1 MPTSFESDLY
11 TGMILID
18 LQKAFDTINQE
29 ILINK
34 MKRLG
39 FFKDDIL
46 WFKSYLSNR
55 KIKVNL
61 NKTFPEPGK
70 LLCGIPRGS
79 ISGSLLF
86 LLYVN
91 EMSQVVKCERFSYA
105 YDTCLIFQHKETEI
119 QLNKNFSLICD
130 WFVNDKLSFHF
141 GEDKTRS
148 ILFSSKRF
156 LRLKKASPINIQCKD
171 IKIKQFRKV
180 TYLDCILDE
189 TLSGESMG
197 AHVIN
202 RVNSHLRF
210 LYRENKLLD
219 ILHKYYAAQ

>member
-34 MKRLG
+34 MGRLG

-61 NKTFPEPGK
+61 NKTFPGPGK

-79 ISGSLLF
+79 ISGPLLF
-86 LLYVN
+86 LLYLN

-105 YDTCLIFQHKETEI
+105 YDTCLIFQHKEIEI
-119 QLNKNFSLICD
+119 QLNKIFSLICD
-130 WFVNDKLSFHF
+130 WFVNDKISFNF

-148 ILFSSKRF
+148 ILFSSKRV
-156 LRLKKASPINIQCKD
+156 LRLKKTSPINIQCKD
-171 IKIKQFRKV
+171 IKIKQCTKV
-180 TYLDCILDE
+180 TNL
-189 TLSGESMG
+189 G
-197 AHVIN
+197 
-202 RVNSHLRF
+202 
-210 LYRENKLLD
+210 
-219 ILHKYYAAQ
+219 